1 LHDRPEAIFDHS
13 HIESQIAKALDRRV
27 YLKSGGH
34 IVIDHTEALT
44 AIDVNT
50 GRFVG
55 KKDQEET
62 MLQTNLE
69 AAKAVVE
76 QLRLRNIGGL
86 IIIDFIDMERAA
98 NRNKVTEALRE
109 AQKDKTRSS
118 MKKISELG
126 LVQMTRKRT
135 RESLLR
141 QLCDPCPYCEG
152 KGYIRSVP
160 TAASEIL
167 RLLKKEAFRHPTAP
181 HLVVK
186 AHEEVIT
193 YLYDEEGE
201 RLDEIEHFS
210 ANVYSCAAGDA
221 SRAVRGQRRHG
232 HPNPA
237 ICKHGRSCKR
247 KSEGLKSELV
257 LRRGN

>member
-1 LHDRPEAIFDHS
+1 
-13 HIESQIAKALDRRV
+13 
-27 YLKSGGH
+27 
-34 IVIDHTEALT
+34 
-44 AIDVNT
+44 
-50 GRFVG
+50 
-55 KKDQEET
+55 

-109 AQKDKTRSS
+109 ALKKDKTRSS

-167 RLLKKEAFRHPTAP
+167 RQLKKEAFRH
-181 HLVVK
+181 L
-186 AHEEVIT
+186 
-193 YLYDEEGE
+193 
-201 RLDEIEHFS
+201 
-210 ANVYSCAAGDA
+210 
-221 SRAVRGQRRHG
+221 QRR
-232 HPNPA
+232 
-237 ICKHGRSCKR
+237 IWWSKR
-247 KSEGLKSELV
+247 TRK
-257 LRRGN
+257 